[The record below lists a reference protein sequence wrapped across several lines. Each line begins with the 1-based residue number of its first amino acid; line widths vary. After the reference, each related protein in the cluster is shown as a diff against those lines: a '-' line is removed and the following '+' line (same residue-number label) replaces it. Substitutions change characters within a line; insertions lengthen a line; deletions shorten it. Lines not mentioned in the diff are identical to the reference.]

1 MSTIANR
8 IKLALLSFF
17 VERQLYIRARGS
29 VSYVPLSSRSQ
40 IALSVFFL
48 AFAGWFSYTTINVI
62 FKDEIGARKDR
73 EFQEMQLAYEN
84 ELRRLQLAY
93 DDLNSQIVLTR
104 DWFSETTN
112 SLEKKH
118 HELTRVLE
126 QNASISNELR
136 QMQMAFSGVAKRNNK
151 KGNVDII
158 GRAEDTANVTLESR
172 TKSGDAP
179 APKVALVNEI
189 KSTIGRRDD
198 DEQAMPYLPENIYRR
213 IATLDTRQRDL
224 LDALEES
231 LDHKIDEFEAVI
243 DQTDVLTTEEFMARV
258 LPENEFSVGGPYIPL
273 QGQPGLNTSLHQQLY
288 RISTNLDRLSGLSK
302 SLTKIPLAL
311 PIHDYSITSDFGVRL
326 DPFKKRAAFHS
337 GVDFGATTGTP
348 VHSTLGGTVT
358 QAGYKG
364 PYGLVIEID
373 HGNGFKTRYGHLAR
387 SRVRTGQRVEFQ
399 QHIGDAG
406 NSGRSTGPHLHY
418 EIWFDGKVR
427 NPAAFL
433 DAGKQI
439 FNIAETYSATQ
450 QQ

>member
-1 MSTIANR
+1 MSTIAT
-8 IKLALLSFF
+8 KLKQAVLAFF

-29 VSYVPLSSRSQ
+29 VGYVPLSSRSQ
-40 IALSVFFL
+40 IALAVFFL
-48 AFAGWFSYTTINVI
+48 AFAGWFSYATINVI
-62 FKDEIGARKDR
+62 FKDEIAARKDR
-73 EFQEMQLAYEN
+73 EFREMQLAYEN

-118 HELTRVLE
+118 NELSRVLE
-126 QNASISNELR
+126 QNASVSNELR

-158 GRAEDTANVTLESR
+158 GRAENTANVTLESR
-172 TKSGDAP
+172 TESGDAP
-179 APKVALVNEI
+179 APKVALANEI
-189 KSTIGRRDD
+189 KSSIRRLDA
-198 DEQAMPYLPENIYRR
+198 DELAMPYLPENIHRR
-213 IATLDTRQRDL
+213 IANLDTRQRDL

-258 LPENEFSVGGPYIPL
+258 LPESELSVGGPYIPL
-273 QGQPGLNTSLHQQLY
+273 QGQPGLNSSLHQQLY

-439 FNIAETYSATQ
+439 FNIAETYSATPKQ
-450 QQ
+450 

>member
-1 MSTIANR
+1 MSNIAIR
-8 IKLALLSFF
+8 VKQALLSVFI
-17 VERQLYIRARGS
+17 ERQLYIRARGR

-40 IALSVFFL
+40 IALSAFFL
-48 AFAGWFSYTTINVI
+48 AFAAWFSFATVNVI
-62 FKDEIGARKDR
+62 FKDEIAERKDR
-73 EFQEMQLAYEN
+73 EFLEMQLAYEN

-104 DWFSETTN
+104 DWFSETTT

-126 QNASISNELR
+126 KNASISNELR
-136 QMQMAFSGVAKRNNK
+136 QMQIAFSGVAKRNSK

-158 GRAEDTANVTLESR
+158 GRDEDTANVTLESR
-172 TKSGDAP
+172 TESGDAP
-179 APKVALVNEI
+179 APKVALANEI
-189 KSTIGRRDD
+189 DSSVGQRDD
-198 DEQAMPYLPENIYRR
+198 EALAMPYLPENISRR

-231 LDHKIDEFEAVI
+231 LDHKIDEFETVI
-243 DQTDVLTTEEFMARV
+243 NQTDVLTTEEFMARV
-258 LPENEFSVGGPYIPL
+258 LPENELSVGGPYIPL
-273 QGQPGLNTSLHQQLY
+273 QGQPGLNSSLHQQLY
-288 RISTNLDRLSGLSK
+288 RINTNLDRLSGLSK
-302 SLTKIPLAL
+302 SLAKIPLAL

-348 VHSTLGGTVT
+348 VHSTLGGTIT

-439 FNIAETYSATQ
+439 FNIAETYSATPKQ
-450 QQ
+450 

>member
-1 MSTIANR
+1 MSIFANR

-17 VERQLYIRARGS
+17 IERQLYIRARGS

-48 AFAGWFSYTTINVI
+48 AFAGWFSFATINVI

-172 TKSGDAP
+172 TESGDAS
-179 APKVALVNEI
+179 APKVALANEI
-189 KSTIGRRDD
+189 KSSIGRHD
-198 DEQAMPYLPENIYRR
+198 DELAMPYLPENIYRR
-213 IATLDTRQRDL
+213 IAALDTRQRDL

-231 LDHKIDEFEAVI
+231 LDHRIDEFEAVI
-243 DQTDVLTTEEFMARV
+243 DQTDVLTTEGFMARV

-273 QGQPGLNTSLHQQLY
+273 QDQPGLNTTLHQQLY

-373 HGNGFKTRYGHLAR
+373 HGKGFKTRYGHLAR

-439 FNIAETYSATQ
+439 FNIAETYSTTPQ
-450 QQ
+450 Q

>member
-1 MSTIANR
+1 
-8 IKLALLSFF
+8 
-17 VERQLYIRARGS
+17 
-29 VSYVPLSSRSQ
+29 
-40 IALSVFFL
+40 
-48 AFAGWFSYTTINVI
+48 
-62 FKDEIGARKDR
+62 
-73 EFQEMQLAYEN
+73 MQLAYEN

-172 TKSGDAP
+172 TESGDAP
-179 APKVALVNEI
+179 APKVALANEI
-189 KSTIGRRDD
+189 DASIGRRDD
-198 DEQAMPYLPENIYRR
+198 DVTTMPYLPENISRR

-231 LDHKIDEFEAVI
+231 LDHKIDEFETVI
-243 DQTDVLTTEEFMARV
+243 NQTDVLTTEEFMARV
-258 LPENEFSVGGPYIPL
+258 LPENELSVGGPYIPL
-273 QGQPGLNTSLHQQLY
+273 QGQPGLNSSLHQQLY
-288 RISTNLDRLSGLSK
+288 RINTNLDRLSGLSK
-302 SLTKIPLAL
+302 SLAKIPLAL

-406 NSGRSTGPHLHY
+406 NSGRSTGPHCTTKFGSTAKFATRRHFLMQASKFSISPKPIPQLPNSNRH
-418 EIWFDGKVR
+418 IPMSDQR
-427 NPAAFL
+427 N
-433 DAGKQI
+433 
-439 FNIAETYSATQ
+439 
-450 QQ
+450 

>member
-1 MSTIANR
+1 MSSIVNSL
-8 IKLALLSFF
+8 KKVVLSFF
-17 VERQLYIRARGS
+17 VERQLYVRARGS

-40 IALSVFFL
+40 IFLSVFFL
-48 AFAGWFSYTTINVI
+48 AFAGWFSYATVNVV
-62 FKDEIGARKDR
+62 FKDELAAQKDR

-136 QMQMAFSGVAKRNNK
+136 QMQMAFSGVARRNSK

-158 GRAEDTANVTLESR
+158 GRVEDTANVTLESR
-172 TKSGDAP
+172 TETGDVP
-179 APKVALVNEI
+179 APKVALANEI
-189 KSTIGRRDD
+189 KTTIEGRDS
-198 DEQAMPYLPENIYRR
+198 EVTVMPYLPENIYRR
-213 IATLDTRQRDL
+213 VANLDTRQRDL

-231 LDHKIDEFEAVI
+231 LDHKINEFEAVI
-243 DQTDVLTTEEFMARV
+243 NQTDVLTTEEFMARV
-258 LPENEFSVGGPYIPL
+258 LPESETSIGGPYIPL
-273 QGQPGLNTSLHQQLY
+273 QGQTGLNSSLHQQLY

-348 VHSTLGGTVT
+348 VHSTLPGTVT

-439 FNIAETYSATQ
+439 YNIAETYSATLK
-450 QQ
+450 

>member
-1 MSTIANR
+1 MSNIAIR
-8 IKLALLSFF
+8 VKRVLLSVFI
-17 VERQLYIRARGS
+17 ERQLYIRARGS

-40 IALSVFFL
+40 IALCAFFL
-48 AFAGWFSYTTINVI
+48 AFAAWFSFATVNVI
-62 FKDEIGARKDR
+62 FKDEIAERKDR
-73 EFQEMQLAYEN
+73 EFLEMQLAYEN
-84 ELRRLQLAY
+84 ELRRLHLAY

-126 QNASISNELR
+126 QNATISNELR
-136 QMQMAFSGVAKRNNK
+136 QMQIAFSGVAKRNSK

-172 TKSGDAP
+172 TESGDAP
-179 APKVALVNEI
+179 APKVALASEI
-189 KSTIGRRDD
+189 NSSFGRRGNDVLV
-198 DEQAMPYLPENIYRR
+198 MPYLPENISRR

-231 LDHKIDEFEAVI
+231 LDNKIDEFEAVI
-243 DQTDVLTTEEFMARV
+243 NQTDVLTTEEFMARV
-258 LPENEFSVGGPYIPL
+258 LPENELSVGGPYIPL
-273 QGQPGLNTSLHQQLY
+273 QGQPGLNSSLHQQLY

-302 SLTKIPLAL
+302 SLAKIPLAL

-439 FNIAETYSATQ
+439 FNIAETYSATPKQ
-450 QQ
+450 

>member
-1 MSTIANR
+1 M
-8 IKLALLSFF
+8 
-17 VERQLYIRARGS
+17 
-29 VSYVPLSSRSQ
+29 
-40 IALSVFFL
+40 
-48 AFAGWFSYTTINVI
+48 NVI
-62 FKDEIGARKDR
+62 FKDEIAERKDR
-73 EFQEMQLAYEN
+73 EFLEMHWLMKTSCGAC
-84 ELRRLQLAY
+84 RLAY

-136 QMQMAFSGVAKRNNK
+136 QMQIAFSGVAKRNSK
-151 KGNVDII
+151 K
-158 GRAEDTANVTLESR
+158 AMWTLSDAPKIRRMSR
-172 TKSGDAP
+172 LKAAPKAATHRLPKWRWQMRLTPASGDEMTR
-179 APKVALVNEI
+179 L
-189 KSTIGRRDD
+189 
-198 DEQAMPYLPENIYRR
+198 AMPYLPENISRR

-231 LDHKIDEFEAVI
+231 LDHKIDEFETVI
-243 DQTDVLTTEEFMARV
+243 NQTDVLTTEEFMARV
-258 LPENEFSVGGPYIPL
+258 LPENELSVGGPYIPL
-273 QGQPGLNTSLHQQLY
+273 QGQPGLNSSLHQQLY
-288 RISTNLDRLSGLSK
+288 RINTNLDRLSGLSK
-302 SLTKIPLAL
+302 SLAKIPLAL

-439 FNIAETYSATQ
+439 FNIAETYSATPKQ
-450 QQ
+450 

>member
-1 MSTIANR
+1 MSNITIR
-8 IKLALLSFF
+8 VKQALLSVFI
-17 VERQLYIRARGS
+17 ERQLYIRARGN

-40 IALSVFFL
+40 IALSAFFL
-48 AFAGWFSYTTINVI
+48 AFAAWFSFATVNVI
-62 FKDEIGARKDR
+62 FKDEIAERKDR
-73 EFQEMQLAYEN
+73 EFLEMQLAYEN

-136 QMQMAFSGVAKRNNK
+136 QMQIAFSGVAKRNSK

-172 TKSGDAP
+172 TESGDAP
-179 APKVALVNEI
+179 APKVALANEI
-189 KSTIGRRDD
+189 DSSVGRRDD
-198 DEQAMPYLPENIYRR
+198 EALAMPYLPENISRR

-231 LDHKIDEFEAVI
+231 LDHKIDEFETVI
-243 DQTDVLTTEEFMARV
+243 NLTDVLTTEEFMARV
-258 LPENEFSVGGPYIPL
+258 LPENELSVGGPYIPL
-273 QGQPGLNTSLHQQLY
+273 QGQPGLNSSLHQQLY
-288 RISTNLDRLSGLSK
+288 RINTNLDRLSGLSK
-302 SLTKIPLAL
+302 SLAKIPLAL

-439 FNIAETYSATQ
+439 FNIAETYSATPKQ
-450 QQ
+450 

>member
-1 MSTIANR
+1 
-8 IKLALLSFF
+8 
-17 VERQLYIRARGS
+17 
-29 VSYVPLSSRSQ
+29 
-40 IALSVFFL
+40 
-48 AFAGWFSYTTINVI
+48 
-62 FKDEIGARKDR
+62 
-73 EFQEMQLAYEN
+73 
-84 ELRRLQLAY
+84 
-93 DDLNSQIVLTR
+93 
-104 DWFSETTN
+104 
-112 SLEKKH
+112 
-118 HELTRVLE
+118 
-126 QNASISNELR
+126 
-136 QMQMAFSGVAKRNNK
+136 SGVAKRNSK

-172 TKSGDAP
+172 TESGDAP
-179 APKVALVNEI
+179 TPKVALANEI
-189 KSTIGRRDD
+189 DSSVGRRDD
-198 DEQAMPYLPENIYRR
+198 DVLAMPYLPENISRR

-231 LDHKIDEFEAVI
+231 LDHKIDEFETVI
-243 DQTDVLTTEEFMARV
+243 NQTDVLTTEEFMARV
-258 LPENEFSVGGPYIPL
+258 LPENELSVGGPYIPL
-273 QGQPGLNTSLHQQLY
+273 QGQPGLNSSLHQQLY
-288 RISTNLDRLSGLSK
+288 RINTNLDRLSGLSK
-302 SLTKIPLAL
+302 SLAKIPLAL

-387 SRVRTGQRVEFQ
+387 SRVRAGQRVEFQ

-439 FNIAETYSATQ
+439 FNIAETYSATLKQ
-450 QQ
+450 

>member
-1 MSTIANR
+1 MSNIPV
-8 IKLALLSFF
+8 KVKQALLSIFI
-17 VERQLYIRARGS
+17 ERQLYIRARGS

-40 IALSVFFL
+40 IVLSAFFP
-48 AFAGWFSYTTINVI
+48 AFAAWFSFATVNVI
-62 FKDEIGARKDR
+62 FKDEIAERKDR
-73 EFQEMQLAYEN
+73 EFLEMQLAYEN

-126 QNASISNELR
+126 QNASISSELR
-136 QMQMAFSGVAKRNNK
+136 QMQIAFSGVAKRNNK
-151 KGNVDII
+151 KGNLDII

-172 TKSGDAP
+172 TESGDAP
-179 APKVALVNEI
+179 APKVALANEVV
-189 KSTIGRRDD
+189 SSVGRLDD
-198 DEQAMPYLPENIYRR
+198 DVLAMPYLPENISRR

-231 LDHKIDEFEAVI
+231 LDHKIDEFETVI
-243 DQTDVLTTEEFMARV
+243 NLTDVLTTEEFMARV
-258 LPENEFSVGGPYIPL
+258 LPENELSVGGPYIPL
-273 QGQPGLNTSLHQQLY
+273 QGQPGLNSSLHQQLY

-302 SLTKIPLAL
+302 SLAKIPLAL

-439 FNIAETYSATQ
+439 FNIAETHSATPKQ
-450 QQ
+450 